1 MRGCVG
7 VWHGFRGSPSAVVY
21 YGRRARARA
30 SGHTAPR
37 DATATAACA
46 AAASACACV
55 HACMSRQSSCRAM
68 HAPLPRAPPPTAT
81 GLASFRPRAR
91 TYGRRARGVG
101 SRAGLTTGET
111 YASCLMGLSS
121 LARSIAVD
129 RELRLICLVLDRRSR
144 GRRALLCLIIGCM
157 P

>member
-37 DATATAACA
+37 DATAACA
-46 AAASACACV
+46 AAASACACACMHESSV
-55 HACMSRQSSCRAM
+55 LMSCHACA
-68 HAPLPRAPPPTAT
+68 LPRAPPPTAT